1 MSVPPGLG
9 YGLFLESFSGHCI
22 IKVLPEFYDAF
33 LFNGAGFGYHKFIDG
48 FDNGNFYIL
57 VICRGSIHNYH
68 LLSLECPAEQ
78 TLYIT
83 AKTEEMQSMKI
94 SEKFLNPGLISAE
107 DGNTVKAS
115 GLTTHGNQRQS
126 LSVIGG
132 DSPYFYNSDALCF
145 FADLREPACVS
156 MSGMTGFMLLTPD
169 QARFFCARNKARK
182 SITLKT
188 SKTRRHHVKTCNR
201 VRAGVTSGR
210 PARPNLNPWREAHD
224 QMQRHS
230 DRHFL
235 SVRRPGGAAVPLCRL
250 RMPGDC
256 PAFQCATAVSGRD
269 SHAESLCPDAERGGC
284 AFPSRLPQSRTCRGG
299 HPQGNPA
306 FGTGCEKG
314 DRGTQAPQKQ
324 TSDGNQEFHS
334 ARKSQGVV
342 AADHFRSG
350 KGLNHE
356 THHNHCGI
364 RRVRPAS
371 GGNDQNVFAVLKN
384 GGKSEW

>member
-1 MSVPPGLG
+1 
-9 YGLFLESFSGHCI
+9 
-22 IKVLPEFYDAF
+22 
-33 LFNGAGFGYHKFIDG
+33 
-48 FDNGNFYIL
+48 
-57 VICRGSIHNYH
+57 
-68 LLSLECPAEQ
+68 
-78 TLYIT
+78 
-83 AKTEEMQSMKI
+83 MKI

-107 DGNTVKAS
+107 DGNTVKILGVITHVNS
-115 GLTTHGNQRQS
+115 GSR
-126 LSVIGG
+126 SVNSAH
-132 DSPYFYNSDALCF
+132 DFPYFYNSDALYL

-156 MSGMTGFMLLTPD
+156 MLGMTVNMLSTPD
-169 QARFFCARNKARK
+169 QARFFCARDKARK
-182 SITLKT
+182 EHNINDLINRRSQDENILTLCRNIV
-188 SKTRRHHVKTCNR
+188 SGSRRPCPDYG
-201 VRAGVTSGR
+201 VRGK
-210 PARPNLNPWREAHD
+210 AHD
-224 QMQRHS
+224 QMQRRP

-235 SVRRPGGAAVPLCRL
+235 SRRRPGGAAVPLCRL

-256 PAFQCATAVSGRD
+256 PAVQRETAVSGRD

-350 KGLNHE
+350 KGLNYE

-371 GGNDQNVFAVLKN
+371 GGDDQNVFAALKN
-384 GGKSEW
+384 GEDL

>member
-107 DGNTVKAS
+107 DGNTVKALGLEPHCNS
-115 GLTTHGNQRQS
+115 GSRYPSSAAIIRNFYKTES
-126 LSVIGG
+126 LYLDFGLEGSRKAGVSIATC
-132 DSPYFYNSDALCF
+132 SNPQAL
-145 FADLREPACVS
+145 
-156 MSGMTGFMLLTPD
+156 
-169 QARFFCARNKARK
+169 FCALGTARK
-182 SITLKT
+182 RITKILSNRGK
-188 SKTRRHHVKTCNR
+188 HVKTCIH
-201 VRAGVTSGR
+201 VRAGVTSGPSHSTSNPRRQGDVSAQRR
-210 PARPNLNPWREAHD
+210 P
-224 QMQRHS
+224 

-235 SVRRPGGAAVPLCRL
+235 SRRRSGGGAVPLCRL
-250 RMPGDC
+250 RLPGDC

-299 HPQGNPA
+299 HPQGDPA
-306 FGTGCEKG
+306 FGTGREKG

-324 TSDGNQEFHS
+324 TSDGSQEFHS

>member
-107 DGNTVKAS
+107 DGNTVKTLGLETHDIS
-115 GLTTHGNQRQS
+115 GSR
-126 LSVIGG
+126 SVNSAH
-132 DSPYFYNSDALCF
+132 DFPYFYNSDALYL
-145 FADLREPACVS
+145 FADLREPACES
-156 MSGMTGFMLLTPD
+156 MSGMSGVMFLTPD
-169 QARFFCARNKARK
+169 QVRFFCARRKARK

-188 SKTRRHHVKTCNR
+188 SNIRRHHVKTCNR
-201 VRAGVTSGR
+201 VRAGVTSG
-210 PARPNLNPWREAHD
+210 PSHSTSNPRRQSDVSA
-224 QMQRHS
+224 QGS
-230 DRHFL
+230 ADRHFL
-235 SVRRPGGAAVPLCRL
+235 SIRRSGGAAVPLCRL

-256 PAFQCATAVSGRD
+256 PAVQRATAVSGRD

-299 HPQGNPA
+299 HPQGDPA
-306 FGTGCEKG
+306 LRTGREKG
-314 DRGTQAPQKQ
+314 DCGTQAPQKQ
-324 TSDGNQEFHS
+324 TSDGSQEFHS

>member
-1 MSVPPGLG
+1 
-9 YGLFLESFSGHCI
+9 
-22 IKVLPEFYDAF
+22 
-33 LFNGAGFGYHKFIDG
+33 
-48 FDNGNFYIL
+48 
-57 VICRGSIHNYH
+57 
-68 LLSLECPAEQ
+68 
-78 TLYIT
+78 
-83 AKTEEMQSMKI
+83 MKI

-107 DGNTVKAS
+107 DGNTVKTLGVITHIAS
-115 GLTTHGNQRQS
+115 GSRYPSSAAISRIFATRTHCIY
-126 LSVIGG
+126 V
-132 DSPYFYNSDALCF
+132 
-145 FADLREPACVS
+145 ADLRERSCVI
-156 MSGMTGFMLLTPD
+156 MTGTASYVLSTPD
-169 QARFFCARNKARK
+169 QVRFFCARDKARK
-182 SITLKT
+182 KHNINDLARRSQDENILTLCRNIV
-188 SKTRRHHVKTCNR
+188 SGSRRPCPDYG
-201 VRAGVTSGR
+201 VRGK
-210 PARPNLNPWREAHD
+210 AHD
-224 QMQRHS
+224 QMQRRP

-235 SVRRPGGAAVPLCRL
+235 SRRRPGGAAVPLCRL

-256 PAFQCATAVSGRD
+256 PAVQRETAVSGRD

-350 KGLNHE
+350 KGLNYE

-371 GGNDQNVFAVLKN
+371 GGDDQNVFAVLKN
-384 GGKSEW
+384 GEDL